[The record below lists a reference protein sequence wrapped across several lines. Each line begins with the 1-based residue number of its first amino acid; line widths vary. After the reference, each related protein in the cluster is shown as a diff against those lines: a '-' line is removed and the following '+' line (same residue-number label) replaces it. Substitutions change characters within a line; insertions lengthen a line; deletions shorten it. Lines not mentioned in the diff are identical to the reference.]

1 MPEKYHVE
9 ILKKGA
15 KIWNEWRQAHPSLRP
30 ILRSANLK
38 GLDFHGYD
46 LVFRGGFGGGTDFRD
61 SNLIGANLQG
71 ANLISSDLSGAN
83 LSNANCSGANFGGT
97 DLSGAKLNGA
107 DFSKSTLGD
116 FLGAE
121 FRSAKL
127 VGASAN
133 SVEGNYADFSD
144 ADLTGATF
152 SHVDLQN
159 TRLNGAIIKDAT
171 FSQCRVFGMAA
182 WGLRGSPAKQ
192 SGLFVSPINADIRP
206 PTGRDMAYRTDQYES
221 ALTVDSLEFASL
233 FYSLVERERFTDLFN
248 MLTSKVVLILGR
260 FIEPRMAVL
269 QAVRS
274 QLADS
279 DYLPVVF
286 DFSVPWHRDLTETV
300 SSLAHMSRFV
310 VADLTDPK
318 SIPQELSRIVPF
330 LPSVPVVPIIE
341 TSETEAYAMF
351 EHLARYPWV
360 LELVKYSD
368 SNNLLSQLESSII
381 KPAESFFE
389 HGRR

>member
-1 MPEKYHVE
+1 MPDQSHIE
-9 ILKKGA
+9 ILKKGS
-15 KIWNEWRQAHPSLRP
+15 KTWNEWRQANPSLRP
-30 ILRSANLK
+30 MLGSADLK
-38 GLDFHGYD
+38 GFDFQGYD

-61 SNLIGANLQG
+61 ADLTGANLQG
-71 ANLISSDLSGAN
+71 TNLISSDLSGAN
-83 LSNANCSGANFGGT
+83 LYNANCFGTNFGGT
-97 DLSGAKLNGA
+97 DLSGAKLTGA

-116 FLGAE
+116 FFGAD

-159 TRLNGAIIKDAT
+159 TRLNGAIINNAT

-182 WGLRGSPAKQ
+182 WGLKGSPAKQ
-192 SGLFVSPINADIRP
+192 SGLFVSPIIADVRP
-206 PTGRDMAYRTDQYES
+206 PTGRDMAQRTDQYES

-233 FYSLVERERFTDLFN
+233 FYSLVERERFKDLFN

-260 FIEPRMAVL
+260 FIDPRMAVL

-274 QLADS
+274 QLAES

-318 SIPQELSRIVPF
+318 SIPQELSRIIPF

-341 TSETEAYAMF
+341 SSDIAPYAMF
-351 EHLARYPWV
+351 EHLTRYPWV
-360 LELVKYSD
+360 LELVEYSD
-368 SNNLLSQLESSII
+368 VQNLLLKLDSHVI
-381 KPAESFFE
+381 KPAETFCE
-389 HGRR
+389 NGQR